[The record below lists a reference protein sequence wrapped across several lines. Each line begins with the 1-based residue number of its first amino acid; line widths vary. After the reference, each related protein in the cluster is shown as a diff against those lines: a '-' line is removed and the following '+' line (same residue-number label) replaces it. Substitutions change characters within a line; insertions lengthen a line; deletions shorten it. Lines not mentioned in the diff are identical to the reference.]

1 MAQLIGLNVYQIN
14 SQQPIPLGDVAKWD
28 FGFGQMSTVR
38 PAGGALG
45 VLLSTGVRVYSFIEM
60 ANGSQYYVVE
70 TPTAIA
76 ALS

>member
-1 MAQLIGLNVYQIN
+1 MVQLVGLNVYQIN
-14 SQQPIPLGDVAKWD
+14 SQQPIPLGSVSKWD

-38 PAGGALG
+38 PAGGDLG

-60 ANGSQYYVVE
+60 ANGSQYYVIE
-70 TPTAIA
+70 TPAAIE